1 MTTLLDTGPLV
12 ALLDVRDQHHRW
24 ATTELARL
32 SGPLLTCEA
41 VVAETSQLLIAHSA
55 AFWRVLAM
63 MRDGSIEVARHLPDE
78 SFALENLLRRYAPRM
93 DFADACMVRLSELH
107 PRAKIATL
115 DSDFQFYRRH
125 GRTPIPLLA
134 PFVS

>member
-12 ALLDVRDQHHRW
+12 ALLDVRDRHHRW
-24 ATTELARL
+24 ATTQLAGL
-32 SGPLLTCEA
+32 AGPFLTCEA

-63 MRDGSIEVARHLPDE
+63 MRDGSLEIARHLPEE
-78 SFALENLLRRYAPRM
+78 SLALEDLLRRYAPRM

-107 PRAKIATL
+107 PRAKLVTL
-115 DSDFQFYRRH
+115 DSDFTFYRRH
-125 GRTPIPLLA
+125 GRERISLLA
-134 PFVS
+134 PFAK